1 MSDRFSDD
9 VTRGSSQAG
18 KQSLSVLIGDTNA
31 AFRAGIRAALEPAG
45 FVIVAEAA
53 DTTSTVA
60 AAVTTRPDIC
70 LIDIDMVGNGM
81 NAVAA
86 IARRVPGSTIVVLT
100 TSSDSADLL
109 AALKR
114 GASGYLL
121 KGIPAEGLAKT
132 LLAARLGEPALSR
145 AMVPALIDQ
154 VRNRTQRRITLP
166 DGPIELTGREWD
178 VAELLRDG
186 LTTVEIA
193 RRLSLSPVTVR
204 RHAASL
210 LKKLGVPNRAAA
222 VRALKMFGR

>member
-1 MSDRFSDD
+1 MQNDGTSR
-9 VTRGSSQAG
+9 SSEAAE
-18 KQSLSVLIGDTNA
+18 SPLTVLIGDSDG

-45 FVIVAEAA
+45 FVIVAEAE
-53 DTTSTVA
+53 DTTSAVA
-60 AAVTTRPDIC
+60 AAVTTKPDIA
-70 LIDIDMVGNGM
+70 LIDIDMPGNGM

-86 IARRVPGSTIVVLT
+86 IARRVPSSTIVVLT

-121 KGIPAEGLAKT
+121 KGIAPEELAKT
-132 LLAARLGEPALSR
+132 LLAARAGEPALSR

-154 VRNRTQRRITLP
+154 VRSRPQRRLTLP
-166 DGPIELTGREWD
+166 GGPIELTGREWD

-186 LTTVEIA
+186 LNTDEIA

-204 RHAASL
+204 RHAASM
-210 LKKLGVPNRAAA
+210 LKKLGAPNRAAA
-222 VRALKMFGR
+222 VRALKMFAR

>member
-1 MSDRFSDD
+1 MNEQFSEYVSND
-9 VTRGSSQAG
+9 SAEPSAAP
-18 KQSLSVLIGDTNA
+18 LSVLIADRNET
-31 AFRAGIRAALEPAG
+31 FRAGIRAALVPAG

-53 DTTSTVA
+53 DTTSAVA
-60 AAVTTRPDIC
+60 AAVTTHPDIC
-70 LIDIDMVGNGM
+70 LIDIDMEGNGM

-86 IARRVPGSTIVVLT
+86 ITRRVPGSTIVVLT

-121 KGIPAEGLAKT
+121 KGIPAEELAKT
-132 LLAARLGEPALSR
+132 LIAARLGEPALSR

-154 VRNRTQRRITLP
+154 VRSRPQRRLTMP

-186 LTTVEIA
+186 LNTVEIA

-210 LKKLGVPNRAAA
+210 LKKLGAPNRAAA

>member
-1 MSDRFSDD
+1 MTQRFSDY
-9 VTRGSSQAG
+9 VTGGQPESIPPP
-18 KQSLSVLIGDTNA
+18 LSVLIADDSAT
-31 AFRAGIRAALEPAG
+31 FRSGIRAALEPAG

-53 DTTSTVA
+53 DTTSAVA
-60 AAVTTRPDIC
+60 AAVTKQPDIC
-70 LIDIDMVGNGM
+70 LIDIDMAGNGM

-121 KGIPAEGLAKT
+121 KGIPAEELAKT
-132 LLAARLGEPALSR
+132 LIAARLGEPALSR

-154 VRNRTQRRITLP
+154 VRSRSQRRITLP
-166 DGPIELTGREWD
+166 DGPVELTGREWD

-186 LTTVEIA
+186 LNTVEIS

-204 RHAASL
+204 RHVASL
-210 LKKLGVPNRAAA
+210 LKKLGAPNRAAA